1 MSKDNKQ
8 KRTDKKSNQ
17 QEEALQDAA
26 ENTQLEQ
33 EQTAGSPAVQD
44 EPAAEPVAAEP
55 ATDAPEAPDDKT
67 EEAVDETTDESAS
80 EEPKKVPAPQ
90 QPAPTPAGGGKGLS
104 VLALLVALA
113 SAGATGWMWSQNQQ
127 AAAPAPAPV
136 VTGPDH
142 SAELQEQAQKLQQ
155 LAQQGADYQKLIGQL
170 EQQVG
175 QFAQQ
180 AEGLP
185 KAAELAENRSML
197 VQVQTA
203 QQAFTK
209 RFEQAFGN
217 TRQDWRLAEAEHL
230 MRMAH
235 LRLAALQD
243 LNSARYLLE
252 AADQILYEQ
261 DDPAAFA
268 SREALA
274 QAIADVRAMPKL
286 DRAGVFMR
294 LGALQ
299 KQVGKLDQML
309 PGYSGGASDTGGV
322 DWNKLL
328 DKASSYIR
336 LDVNSTTDDI
346 KPLLSSQ
353 QLTHIRL
360 AVSLS
365 LEQAQWA
372 ALNGQQEVFDQ
383 AVAQGI
389 EFLER
394 YFAADHQTASS
405 MRTQLQELAGNKI
418 SQVMPDIN
426 PALVALQGYIQ
437 ERTLER
443 RAPREEQQ

>member
-8 KRTDKKSNQ
+8 KRTDKKPNP
-17 QEEALQDAA
+17 QEEILQDGQDDKA
-26 ENTQLEQ
+26 EPEKKQAEKATAKKQ
-33 EQTAGSPAVQD
+33 EQAAKPTVEEAATADKQ
-44 EPAAEPVAAEP
+44 AADAAKP
-55 ATDAPEAPDDKT
+55 DTKTDAKPDAT
-67 EEAVDETTDESAS
+67 
-80 EEPKKVPAPQ
+80 EPKKTAPAQ
-90 QPAPTPAGGGKGLS
+90 QPVAGGGKGLS

-113 SAGATGWMWSQNQQ
+113 SAGATGWMWNQGQQ
-127 AAAPAPAPV
+127 AAAPVPAPAV
-136 VTGPDH
+136 EAVDH
-142 SAELQEQAQKLQQ
+142 SAELQQQAQQLQQ
-155 LAQQGADYQKLIGQL
+155 LTRQGADYQKLIAEL
-170 EQQVG
+170 EQQIE
-175 QFAQQ
+175 QFASQ
-180 AEGLP
+180 ADSLP
-185 KAAELAENRSML
+185 RAAELAENQRLL
-197 VQVQTA
+197 VQLQTA
-203 QQAFTK
+203 QQAFAK

-261 DDPAAFA
+261 DDPAAYA
-268 SREALA
+268 AREALA
-274 QAIADVRAMPKL
+274 EALTEVRAIPKL
-286 DRAGVFMR
+286 DRAGIFMR

-309 PGYSGGASDTGGV
+309 PGYEGGASDTGGV

-336 LDVNSTTDDI
+336 LDVNSAADDI

-372 ALNGQQEVFDQ
+372 ALDGQQDVYDQ

-394 YFAADHQTASS
+394 YFADDHQAASS
-405 MRTQLQELAGNKI
+405 MRTQLLELGGSKI
-418 SQVMPDIN
+418 SQSMPDIN

>member
-1 MSKDNKQ
+1 MSKDNKH
-8 KRTDKKSNQ
+8 KRTDKKSPQ
-17 QEEALQDAA
+17 DQIQPAVPEQDGQEPVEALPEQPVADAETAEAAVDSASADEAGSGQGARAPADDKAA
-26 ENTQLEQ
+26 E
-33 EQTAGSPAVQD
+33 A
-44 EPAAEPVAAEP
+44 EPAAEEPGSHAAPPVR
-55 ATDAPEAPDDKT
+55 
-67 EEAVDETTDESAS
+67 SS
-80 EEPKKVPAPQ
+80 
-90 QPAPTPAGGGKGLS
+90 AGGTGLS

-113 SAGATGWMWSQNQQ
+113 SAGASGWMWYQGQQ
-127 AAAPAPAPV
+127 AASAPAV
-136 VTGPDH
+136 VAAADH
-142 SAELQEQAQKLQQ
+142 SAELQQQEQKLQQ
-155 LAQQGADYQKLIGQL
+155 LEQQAGSYQQQLGGL
-170 EQQVG
+170 EQQLGQLGQQVG
-175 QFAQQ
+175 S
-180 AEGLP
+180 LP
-185 KAAELAENRSML
+185 KAAELAENQRLL
-197 VQVQTA
+197 VQMQSA
-203 QQAFTK
+203 QQAFTQ

-252 AADQILYEQ
+252 AADQILFEQ

-268 SREALA
+268 AREALA
-274 QAIADVRAMPKL
+274 QALADVRALPKL

-309 PGYSGGASDTGGV
+309 PGYSAGSGDTGSV

-336 LDVNSTTDDI
+336 LDINSNTDDI

-372 ALNGQQEVFDQ
+372 ALNGLQDVYDQ

-389 EFLER
+389 ELLDQ
-394 YFAADHQTASS
+394 YFAQDHQAAGS
-405 MRTQLQELAGNKI
+405 MRTQLQELAGARV
-418 SQVMPDIN
+418 SQAMPDIN

-443 RAPREEQQ
+443 RAPREAQ